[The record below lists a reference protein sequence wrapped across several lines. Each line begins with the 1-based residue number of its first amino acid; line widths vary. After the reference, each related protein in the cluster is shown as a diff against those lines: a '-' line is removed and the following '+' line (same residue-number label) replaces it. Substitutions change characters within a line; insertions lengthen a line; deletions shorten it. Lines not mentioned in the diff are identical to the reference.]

1 MDFSTIN
8 SFVNKL
14 FNCVPSF
21 ISNTIYEK
29 YFQFWPIF
37 LIGLLVSLL
46 LTPIIGNL
54 ALKYDIT
61 YVPGVK
67 RKGKEYDNSEKA
79 LHEGITP
86 SLGGLAITIPALIVI
101 SVFFKLD
108 SLLVVNQMNGLWKIK
123 NKDLWPINKLISDY
137 RSLFKK
143 VEFVH
148 VRREFNKLADAM
160 ANKVLDERE

>member
-1 MDFSTIN
+1 MQN
-8 SFVNKL
+8 SL
-14 FNCVPSF
+14 FDQPKPESKAHL
-21 ISNTIYEK
+21 YK
-29 YFQFWPIF
+29 
-37 LIGLLVSLL
+37 L
-46 LTPIIGNL
+46 LTDKVPEAVVINCDGASRGNPGLSSSGFVFIDMHTQDVVVEGGEFLGITTNNQAEYRAVLL
-54 ALKYDIT
+54 ALE
-61 YVPGVK
+61 VK
-67 RKGKEYDNSEKA
+67 E
-79 LHEGITP
+79 I
-86 SLGGLAITIPALIVI
+86 
-101 SVFFKLD
+101 FFKLD

>member
-1 MDFSTIN
+1 MQNSLFDQPKPESKAHLYKVLTDKVPEAVVIN
-8 SFVNKL
+8 CDGASRGNPGLSSSGFV
-14 FNCVPSF
+14 F
-21 ISNTIYEK
+21 IDMHTQNVIVEGGE
-29 YFQFWPIF
+29 F
-37 LIGLLVSLL
+37 LGITTNNQAEYRAVL
-46 LTPIIGNL
+46 L
-54 ALKYDIT
+54 ALEVAYELE
-61 YVPGVK
+61 VK
-67 RKGKEYDNSEKA
+67 E
-79 LHEGITP
+79 I
-86 SLGGLAITIPALIVI
+86 
-101 SVFFKLD
+101 FFKLD